1 MATSHS
7 HKFGQIIGDLL
18 ELAITPHLE
27 NFVKDKALFLD
38 KKGDR
43 PARKGKK
50 VTWTDNNGNNHDLD
64 FVIERNG
71 SDDKIGQ
78 PVAFIESAWRRYTK
92 HSRNKAQE
100 IQSAIIPLR
109 DKYSGNSPFIG
120 VILAGVFTDG
130 ALKQL
135 ESLGFNVLYFT
146 YNSVVE
152 SFAKYGIDASFDEK
166 TTEES
171 FEEKISAWE
180 KSEHKHDIAKYLF
193 EVNKEN
199 VVSFFSSLELSI
211 SRKIEQ
217 VLILP
222 LHGKLQNI
230 SNIVDA
236 ISFLTDYNEE
246 EPCSYPIDHYEIVIR
261 YNTGDNINANF
272 KAKNDA
278 ILFLRNYL

>member
-1 MATSHS
+1 MAISHS

-27 NFVKDKALFLD
+27 NFVKDKNLFLD

-43 PARKGKK
+43 TARKGKK
-50 VTWTDNNGNNHDLD
+50 VTWIDNHGNKHDLD

-71 SDDKIGQ
+71 SDVKIGQ

-120 VILAGVFTDG
+120 VVLAGVFTNG

-146 YNSVVE
+146 YDSVIK

-166 TTEES
+166 TTEDS
-171 FEEKISAWE
+171 FAEK
-180 KSEHKHDIAKYLF
+180 
-193 EVNKEN
+193 NKC
-199 VVSFFSSLELSI
+199 VG
-211 SRKIEQ
+211 KI
-217 VLILP
+217 
-222 LHGKLQNI
+222 G
-230 SNIVDA
+230 
-236 ISFLTDYNEE
+236 T
-246 EPCSYPIDHYEIVIR
+246 
-261 YNTGDNINANF
+261 
-272 KAKNDA
+272 
-278 ILFLRNYL
+278 